1 MRKKMLCA
9 LVFAVGSNWLGVA
22 DAAYVIKLKNGNEF
36 ITSRYWQDGKQVL
49 FETYDGIFGVDKAFV
64 SKVEKS
70 DKPVRLI
77 TTAAA
82 QAELTPVESNDKDS
96 GEAKKNPAENQ
107 EKVQAKRDEND
118 PIFRHFQSIKERNP
132 DGAECRGEAKENAS
146 RRTHDGR
153 KYKYSSVGC
162 GIQIKRSVTRC
173 DDAEQTLCH
182 PKGHRQ
188 PQSTTQNRQEKTLC

>member
-1 MRKKMLCA
+1 MGNKILCA
-9 LVFAVGSNWLGVA
+9 LVFAVGSYGLGVA

-36 ITSRYWQDGKQVL
+36 ITTRYWQDGKQVL

-82 QAELTPVESNDKDS
+82 AAELKPIETNDEDR

-118 PIFRHFQSIKERNP
+118 PIFRHFQSIKERAKNV
-132 DGAECRGEAKENAS
+132 DGMLTTELNQLVKDLADLKRAMQLGGKTSEFLAEFGELHDIADRVEAALKG
-146 RRTHDGR
+146 RR
-153 KYKYSSVGC
+153 
-162 GIQIKRSVTRC
+162 
-173 DDAEQTLCH
+173 
-182 PKGHRQ
+182 
-188 PQSTTQNRQEKTLC
+188 